1 MAGVNTMVTNLVRGK
16 FVVSKIEKDGRPL
29 ILENAAVA
37 VRDGLVIE
45 IGSYDQLAASYSD
58 ASVLG
63 SAHHLVSPGFVN
75 GHHHVGVTPLQLGSP
90 DLPLELWVVRRIAGR
105 AVDLYL
111 DTLYSAFE
119 MVESGVTTVQHLHGR
134 VPRPVRRAIEG
145 ALQVIA
151 AYRDL
156 GMRASYSFGI
166 RDQNRIVYEDD
177 AEFLNRLPDRIRG
190 DAAAYLAEQSF
201 TLEESL
207 EIFETLLASHKAA
220 DRIRIQLAPVNLHW
234 CSDRAIV
241 RTVSM
246 ARKHHVPMHMHLLE
260 TPLQKEYARRRC
272 GISAVR
278 HVHDLGALG
287 ADMTLGHGVWV
298 TEDDVRFIAQTDTAI
313 CHNCSSNLRLRSGVA
328 ALNAYRANGIRV
340 ALGIDEAGLNDD
352 RDMLQEMRLV
362 LRLHRVPGL
371 QESEV
376 PSCSEVFRMATANGA
391 MTTPFG
397 AQIGTL
403 EAGKAADLVLFDWSK
418 IASPYLSDDVPV
430 IDAVIQRARSRDVDL
445 VMVGGEVIYRDG
457 RFTRVDRDEAMAALA
472 RELAAPPSAIDRR
485 NRRLGLDLLEE
496 ARRFYAGYAGD
507 AERDPWYKPSSR
519 I

>member
-1 MAGVNTMVTNLVRGK
+1 MTTSLVRGK
-16 FVVSKIEKDGRPL
+16 FIVSKVEKDGCPL
-29 ILENAAVA
+29 IFEDAAVA
-37 VRDGLVIE
+37 VRDGLVAE
-45 IGSYDQLAASYSD
+45 IGSYDELAANYPG
-58 ASVLG
+58 AAVLG
-63 SAHHLVSPGFVN
+63 SPHHLVSPGFVN

-90 DLPLELWVVRRIAGR
+90 DLPLELWTVRRIAGR
-105 AVDLYL
+105 TIDLYL

-119 MVESGVTTVQHLHGR
+119 MVESGITTVQHLHGR
-134 VPRPVRRAIEG
+134 VPRPVSRAVEG
-145 ALQVIA
+145 ASQVIA

-156 GMRASYSFGI
+156 GMRVSYSFGI

-177 AEFLNRLPDRIRG
+177 AEFLKRLPDEIVG
-190 DAAAYLAEQSF
+190 DAGAYLAEQSF

-207 EIFETLLASHKAA
+207 EVFETLIASYEAA
-220 DRIRIQLAPVNLHW
+220 DWVRIQLAPVNLHW

-241 RTVSM
+241 HTAEM
-246 ARKHHVPMHMHLLE
+246 ARKYRVPMHMHLLE

-278 HVHDLGALG
+278 HVHGLGALG
-287 ADMTLGHGVWV
+287 PDVTLGHGVWV
-298 TEDDVRFIAQTDTAI
+298 TEDDVRLIAETDTAI

-328 ALNAYRANGIRV
+328 ALNAFCACGVRV

-376 PSCSEVFRMATANGA
+376 PSCSEVFRMATENGA

-403 EAGKAADLVLFDWSK
+403 EPGKAADLVLFDWSK
-418 IASPYLSDDVPV
+418 ITSPYLSDDVPV
-430 IDAVIQRARSRDVDL
+430 IDASSSGRAAAMSMSSWSTAPSSIAKVGSRGSTGTKRSLLSRASSPRRRVRSTGATAGLVSICSRRHDAFTLVISATRTATPGTSRAH
-445 VMVGGEVIYRDG
+445 GH
-457 RFTRVDRDEAMAALA
+457 
-472 RELAAPPSAIDRR
+472 
-485 NRRLGLDLLEE
+485 
-496 ARRFYAGYAGD
+496 D
-507 AERDPWYKPSSR
+507 AER
-519 I
+519 